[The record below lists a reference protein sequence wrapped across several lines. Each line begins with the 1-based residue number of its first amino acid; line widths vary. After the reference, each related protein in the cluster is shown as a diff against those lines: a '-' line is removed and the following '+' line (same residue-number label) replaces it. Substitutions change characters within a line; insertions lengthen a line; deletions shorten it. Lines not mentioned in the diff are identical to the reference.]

1 MTHVEYPR
9 LFNEEKKSRQN
20 NRIKVNRKQKQI
32 SMTSFKH
39 EQKNDDEVNFA
50 GGLCLRYVKK
60 LCLCISILN
69 RLEAKLYIPS
79 TINI

>member
-1 MTHVEYPR
+1 MEYPR
-9 LFNEEKKSRQN
+9 LFNEEKIETKQSYKS
-20 NRIKVNRKQKQI
+20 KQKQI

-60 LCLCISILN
+60 LVSISILN
-69 RLEAKLYIPS
+69 RLEVG
-79 TINI
+79 

>member
-1 MTHVEYPR
+1 
-9 LFNEEKKSRQN
+9 
-20 NRIKVNRKQKQI
+20 
-32 SMTSFKH
+32 MTSFKH

-60 LCLCISILN
+60 IVSISILN